1 MKKIYTMDE
10 AMDLIKDGD
19 TIWVNS
25 FAACA
30 SPVDLNKAITRR
42 FRATGHPKNLTL
54 YSAFSF
60 AEWKEGSEVE
70 GYICEGGVDCVV
82 IGFFGSLYSTVK
94 AIQENRIEGYNL
106 PGGVMSHMI
115 RAAACGQST
124 LFTKIGLNLFVDPRN
139 GQYRLNERSKRTL
152 VHLAEEKG
160 EEGLLYDIPKIDI
173 ALLKATYADERGN
186 ITYENEA
193 ASIDCLA
200 VAQATHR
207 NGGKVI
213 VQVSR
218 IVNNHMLP
226 RTVNVPAAL
235 VDAVVVPEQKQ
246 LTNID
251 GYYDY
256 ICGKYV
262 PTGNIL
268 KACRDE
274 ICAKLGETSHRTDLH
289 RAIAKRAARELR
301 EGQIVNIGI
310 GIPELVANEVLERGI
325 LDKVHL
331 SVESGHTGGLP
342 LGGTGFGVSIGPDTM
357 MDMARQFDFYE
368 GGGLDI
374 CFIGTLQVDAQGNVN
389 GHQAPGKLSGI
400 GGFANI
406 SQTTKKVVFC
416 MTFTAGGLEGSFD
429 GHSVHITREG
439 RNRKFVEQ
447 VPTRSFAVEN
457 SRAINQEVL
466 YVTERCVFRLTEE
479 GLELQEVAPGI
490 DLQKDILDQLP
501 FTPKIAENLQVMC
514 FDELDISVPEE

>member
-1 MKKIYTMDE
+1 
-10 AMDLIKDGD
+10 MDLIRDGD
-19 TIWVNS
+19 TIWVNA

-42 FRATGHPKNLTL
+42 FRATGHPCHLSV

-60 AEWKEGSEVE
+60 AEWREDSEVE
-70 GYICEGGVDCVV
+70 GYICEGGVDKVV
-82 IGFFGSLYSTVK
+82 IGFFGSLAGTVK
-94 AIQENRIEGYNL
+94 AIQQNKIEGYNL

-115 RAAACGQST
+115 RAAACGQSS
-124 LFTKIGLNLFVDPRN
+124 LFTKIGLNLFVDPRM
-139 GQYRLNERSKRTL
+139 GQYRLNERSKDTL
-152 VHLAEEKG
+152 VHLAQENG
-160 EEGLLYDIPKIDI
+160 EEGLLYDIPKVNI
-173 ALLKATYADERGN
+173 ALLKATYADEKGN
-186 ITYENEA
+186 ITFENEC

-235 VDAVVVPEQKQ
+235 VDAVVVVPTQKQ
-246 LTNID
+246 LTNMD
-251 GYYDY
+251 GFYDY

-274 ICAKLGETSHRTDLH
+274 ICAKIGETSHRTALH
-289 RAIAKRAARELR
+289 HAIAKRAVRELR

-310 GIPELVANEVLERGI
+310 GIPELVAEEVLERNL

-331 SVESGHTGGLP
+331 SVESGHTGGYP
-342 LGGTGFGVSIGPDTM
+342 LGGKGFGVSIGPDTM

-389 GHQAPGKLSGI
+389 GHMAAGKLSGI

-429 GHSVHITREG
+429 GHTVRITKEG
-439 RNRKFVEQ
+439 RNKKFLEAI
-447 VPTRSFAVEN
+447 PTRSFAVEN
-457 SRAINQEVL
+457 ARAIGQEVL
-466 YVTERCVFRLTEE
+466 YITERCVFALTEG
-479 GLELQEVAPGI
+479 GLELRELADGV
-490 DLQKDILDQLP
+490 DLQKDVLDLLP
-501 FTPKIAENLQVMC
+501 FAPKVAAQLKTME
-514 FDELDISVPEE
+514 F

>member
-1 MKKIYTMDE
+1 MQKKIYTMDE

-25 FAACA
+25 FGGCA
-30 SPVDLNKAITRR
+30 SPIDLNKAITYRY
-42 FRATGHPKNLTL
+42 RATGHPKHLTV
-54 YSAFSF
+54 YSSFSF
-60 AEWKEGSEVE
+60 AEWREDSDVE
-70 GYICEGGVDCVV
+70 GYICEGGADCVV
-82 IGFFGSLYSTVK
+82 IGFFGSLYGTAK
-94 AIQENRIEGYNL
+94 AIQENRLEGYNL

-115 RAAACGQST
+115 RAAACGQKG
-124 LFTKIGLNLFVDPRN
+124 LFTKIGLNLFVDPRV

-152 VHLAEEKG
+152 VHLAG
-160 EEGLLYDIPKIDI
+160 EGDDLGLVYDSPNVDI

-186 ITYENEA
+186 ITFENEA
-193 ASIDCLA
+193 ASVDCLS

-213 VQVSR
+213 VQVCR

-226 RTVNVPAAL
+226 RSVNVPSAL
-235 VDAVVVPEQKQ
+235 VDAVVVVPDQKQ
-246 LTNID
+246 LTAMD
-251 GYYDY
+251 GFYDY

-274 ICAKLGETSHRTDLH
+274 IVSKIGETSHRTALH
-289 RAIAKRAARELR
+289 HAIAKRAFHELK
-301 EGQIVNIGI
+301 EGQIANIGI
-310 GIPELVANEVLERGI
+310 GIPELIAQEVLDKDM

-342 LGGTGFGVSIGPDTM
+342 LGGKGFGVSIGPDTM

-374 CFIGTLQVDAQGNVN
+374 CFIGTLQVDAKGNVN

-416 MTFTAGGLEGSFD
+416 MTFTSGGLEGQFD
-429 GHSVHITREG
+429 GHRVTITKEG
-439 RNRKFVEQ
+439 RIQKFQ
-447 VPTRSFAVEN
+447 QTIPTRSFAVEN
-457 SRAINQEVL
+457 AYAIGQEVM
-466 YVTERCVFRLTEE
+466 YVTERCVFTLTED
-479 GLELQEVAPGI
+479 GLELTEIAEGV
-490 DLQKDILDQLP
+490 DLQRDILDQMP
-501 FTPKIAENLQVMC
+501 FRPKIAPQLKTME
-514 FDELDISVPEE
+514 F

>member
-1 MKKIYTMDE
+1 MKNKIISMEE

-25 FAACA
+25 FGGCA
-30 SPVDLNKAITRR
+30 SPVDLNKAITYRY
-42 FRATGHPKNLTL
+42 RATGHPKHLTV
-54 YSAFSF
+54 YSSFSF
-60 AEWKEGSEVE
+60 AEWREDSDVE
-70 GYICEGGVDCVV
+70 GYICEGGADCVV
-82 IGFFGSLYSTVK
+82 IGFFGSLYGTAK
-94 AIQENRIEGYNL
+94 AIQENRLEGYNL

-115 RAAACGQST
+115 RAAACGQKR
-124 LFTKIGLNLFVDPRN
+124 LFTKIGLNLFVDPRM

-152 VHLAEEKG
+152 VHLAG
-160 EEGLLYDIPKIDI
+160 EGEDMGLVYDSPEVNV

-186 ITYENEA
+186 ISFENEA
-193 ASIDCLA
+193 ASVDCLS

-213 VQVSR
+213 VQVAR

-226 RTVNVPAAL
+226 RSVNVPSAL
-235 VDAVVVPEQKQ
+235 VDAVVVVPGQKQ
-246 LTNID
+246 LTAMD
-251 GYYDY
+251 GFYDY

-268 KACRDE
+268 RACRDE
-274 ICAKLGETSHRTDLH
+274 IVQKIGETSHRTSLH
-289 RAIAKRAARELR
+289 KAIAKRAFHELQ
-301 EGQIVNIGI
+301 EGQIANIGI
-310 GIPELVANEVLERGI
+310 GIPELIAQEVLDRGM

-342 LGGTGFGVSIGPDTM
+342 LGGKGFGCSIGPDTM

-374 CFIGTLQVDAQGNVN
+374 CFIGTLQVDAKGNVN

-416 MTFTAGGLEGSFD
+416 MTFTSGGLEGSFD
-429 GHSVHITREG
+429 GEKVTITKEG
-439 RNRKFVEQ
+439 RIQKFQKEI
-447 VPTRSFAVEN
+447 PTRSFAVEN
-457 SRAINQEVL
+457 AYAIHQEVM
-466 YVTERCVFRLTEE
+466 YVTERCVFRLTDE
-479 GLELQEVAPGI
+479 GLELTEIAPGV
-490 DLQKDILDQLP
+490 DLEKDILSQMP
-501 FTPKIAENLQVMC
+501 FRPKIAE
-514 FDELDISVPEE
+514 ELKLMEF

>member
-1 MKKIYTMDE
+1 MKKIYTMEE
-10 AMDLIKDGD
+10 AMDLIHDGD
-19 TIWVNS
+19 TIWVNA

-42 FRATGHPKNLTL
+42 FRATGHPRHLTV

-115 RAAACGQST
+115 RAAACGQKS

-139 GQYRLNERSKRTL
+139 AQYRLNERSKRTL
-152 VHLAEEKG
+152 VHLAEENG
-160 EEGLLYDIPKIDI
+160 EQGLLYDIPKVNI

-186 ITYENEA
+186 ITFENEA

-235 VDAVVVPEQKQ
+235 VDAVVVVPDQKQ
-246 LTNID
+246 LTNVS
-251 GYYDY
+251 GFYEY

-274 ICAKLGETSHRTDLH
+274 ISSRIGETSHRTALH
-289 RAIAKRAARELR
+289 HAIAKRAVQELR

-310 GIPELVANEVLERGI
+310 GIPELIAEEVLERGL

-331 SVESGHTGGLP
+331 SVESGHTGGYP
-342 LGGTGFGVSIGPDTM
+342 LSGMGFGVSIGPDTM

-374 CFIGTLQVDAQGNVN
+374 CFIGTLQVDAKGNVN

-416 MTFTAGGLEGSFD
+416 FTFTAGGLEGTFD
-429 GHSVHITREG
+429 GKSVHITREG
-439 RNRKFVEQ
+439 RNRKFLETI
-447 VPTRSFAVEN
+447 PTRSFAVEN
-457 SRAINQEVL
+457 ARAINQEVL
-466 YVTERCVFRLTEE
+466 YVTERCVFGLTED
-479 GLELQEVAPGI
+479 GLELREVAPGI
-490 DLQKDILDQLP
+490 DLQRDILDQLP
-501 FTPKIAENLQVMC
+501 FRPRIAENLKTMT
-514 FDELDISVPEE
+514 F

>member
-30 SPVDLNKAITRR
+30 SPVDLNKAITKR

-60 AEWKEGSEVE
+60 AEWKEGSDVE

-94 AIQENRIEGYNL
+94 AIQENKIEGYNL

-235 VDAVVVPEQKQ
+235 VDAVVVVPEQKQ
-246 LTNID
+246 VVLWSF
-251 GYYDY
+251 
-256 ICGKYV
+256 CRQWHC
-262 PTGNIL
+262 PTL
-268 KACRDE
+268 K
-274 ICAKLGETSHRTDLH
+274 
-289 RAIAKRAARELR
+289 
-301 EGQIVNIGI
+301 
-310 GIPELVANEVLERGI
+310 
-325 LDKVHL
+325 
-331 SVESGHTGGLP
+331 
-342 LGGTGFGVSIGPDTM
+342 
-357 MDMARQFDFYE
+357 
-368 GGGLDI
+368 
-374 CFIGTLQVDAQGNVN
+374 
-389 GHQAPGKLSGI
+389 
-400 GGFANI
+400 
-406 SQTTKKVVFC
+406 
-416 MTFTAGGLEGSFD
+416 
-429 GHSVHITREG
+429 
-439 RNRKFVEQ
+439 
-447 VPTRSFAVEN
+447 
-457 SRAINQEVL
+457 
-466 YVTERCVFRLTEE
+466 
-479 GLELQEVAPGI
+479 
-490 DLQKDILDQLP
+490 
-501 FTPKIAENLQVMC
+501 
-514 FDELDISVPEE
+514 